1 MPEVHSGGLVLAAL
15 RFAGKFDTAE
25 DVSPKRRASHAGPS
39 STHAYFSQP
48 ATTTA
53 AGGTY
58 APPLPTLSL
67 CESLAHELWSLLS
80 VVHPNPR
87 VAARTSMPSASA
99 AAAATGSTAA
109 ASTAPSG
116 ASAAK
121 PSMPPSVSTE
131 YAYIPPKAHAS
142 TTPASAPAGTGEE
155 TTSRCYVVAV
165 KHL

>member
-1 MPEVHSGGLVLAAL
+1 VGVWLWLRCGLQASLTPPRTSAPSAVRPTLDPHPRTLTSPSLLPPRL
-15 RFAGKFDTAE
+15 RVVRT
-25 DVSPKRRASHAGPS
+25 
-39 STHAYFSQP
+39 
-48 ATTTA
+48 
-53 AGGTY
+53 
-58 APPLPTLSL
+58 PPLPTLSV
-67 CESLAHELWSLLS
+67 CVVGWIADESWSLLS